1 MDLAKFREYCLAKPQ
16 ATEGT
21 PFGPDVVVFKVGGKM
36 FALASLDE
44 VPTTANLKCD
54 PDLALDLRDRY
65 EQVRPG
71 YHMNKKHWNTVEI
84 EGGISDPELRKM
96 IDHSYDLV
104 VKRLPK
110 SKRVRNKGVSASPKT
125 MLIKATKPRKNSN
138 ALRRMES
145 AGAGR
150 HRRVSP
156 RG

>member
-1 MDLAKFREYCLAKPQ
+1 MDLAKFREYCLSKPQ

-21 PFGPDVVVFKVGGKM
+21 PFGPEVVVFKVRGKM

-44 VPTTANLKCD
+44 LPATANLKCD

-84 EGGISDPELRKM
+84 ESGIPDLELRKM

-104 VKRLPK
+104 VASLPK
-110 SKRVRNKGVSASPKT
+110 ALARRKGGSASPKT
-125 MLIKATKPRKNSN
+125 MLIKGAKPR
-138 ALRRMES
+138 RT
-145 AGAGR
+145 
-150 HRRVSP
+150 
-156 RG
+156 